1 LREKKM
7 MDEKNT
13 VKKVEMVIIEGS
25 NGVLYLNVPVEKA
38 EEIMKEQRYNYIWYM
53 KLPDKDEIFL
63 FNGELLDINTWKK
76 IVNIYDIE
84 VVDII
89 MQDEGNTK
97 TAIISVRSGY

>member
-1 LREKKM
+1 M

>member
-1 LREKKM
+1 
-7 MDEKNT
+7 
-13 VKKVEMVIIEGS
+13 MVIIEGS